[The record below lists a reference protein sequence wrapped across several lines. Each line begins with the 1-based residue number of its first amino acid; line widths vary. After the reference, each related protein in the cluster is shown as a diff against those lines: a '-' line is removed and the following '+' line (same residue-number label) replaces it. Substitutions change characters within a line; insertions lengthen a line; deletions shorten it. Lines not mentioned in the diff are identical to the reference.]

1 MSPAPERI
9 AILVVEDDEAFAGVL
24 TEELLARGHS
34 VDRTDSVADACER
47 LQENAHDVALLDL
60 QLPDGSGLDVLREI
74 AAGGLAVEALILT
87 GYAEVP
93 TALEAMRLG
102 AYDYLSKPPRLE
114 ELHVLVAKA
123 AEKARLRR
131 ENVALRV
138 RLRRHESA
146 HGFVTDD
153 PVAKQLLVTLA
164 RAAPSPLPVL
174 IQGETGTGK
183 ELLARA
189 LHDQG
194 PRATFPFVPINCAAL
209 PENLIES
216 ELFGHERGAFTGAIE
231 RKTGLFEVATR
242 GTVFLDEIGELSFP
256 LQARLLRVLETQEF
270 FRVGG
275 TRPVR
280 VDVRVVSATHRD
292 LRAEIEAGRFRE
304 DLFYRL
310 NGVTLRVPPLRERR
324 GDIASSTG
332 EAAAVSSTPRP
343 STRSGPTTGPA
354 TSGSSRWWWGARPFS
369 HPAPRSRARIFRS
382 RSAPGRLRA
391 SCGRTSR
398 SPTWNES
405 TSWPPS
411 RGTGATAA
419 VPPRC
424 WESTRRR
431 STTSFAPGACP
442 KNAEVR
448 AFFPGGPREERPA
461 PGASAR
467 IEVGK

>member
-1 MSPAPERI
+1 VS
-9 AILVVEDDEAFAGVL
+9 ILVLEDDAAFGSVL
-24 TEELLARGHS
+24 EEELRARGHA
-34 VDRTDSVADACER
+34 VERTDSVAEACER
-47 LQENAHDVALLDL
+47 LREDAYDVALLDL
-60 QLPDGSGLDVLREI
+60 QLPDGSGLDVLREV
-74 AAGGLAVEALILT
+74 AAEGLAVEALVLT
-87 GYAEVP
+87 GHAEVP
-93 TALEAMRLG
+93 SALEAMRLG

-153 PVAKQLLVTLA
+153 PAAKQLLAMLA

-189 LHDQG
+189 LHEQS
-194 PRATFPFVPINCAAL
+194 PRAGFPFVPINCAAL

-242 GTVFLDEIGELSFP
+242 GTAFLDEIGELSLP
-256 LQARLLRVLETQEF
+256 LQSRLLRVLETQEF

-280 VDVRVVSATHRD
+280 VDVRVVSATNRH
-292 LRAEIEAGRFRE
+292 LRAEVEAGRFRE
-304 DLFYRL
+304 DLYYRL

-324 GDIASSTG
+324 GDIALLARHFLDRAGSGRLLDESAV
-332 EAAAVSSTPRP
+332 EALHAYDWPGNVRELEMVVGRAALLAP
-343 STRSGPTTGPA
+343 GPTIRGEDLPLEI
-354 TSGSSRWWWGARPFS
+354 RPRA
-369 HPAPRSRARIFRS
+369 APRV
-382 RSAPGRLRA
+382 LRTDLSLA
-391 SCGRTSR
+391 EMEREYVLAALQKHRGHRGRTAEALGIDPKTLYNKLR
-398 SPTWNES
+398 SW
-405 TSWPPS
+405 
-411 RGTGATAA
+411 GVA
-419 VPPRC
+419 
-424 WESTRRR
+424 
-431 STTSFAPGACP
+431 
-442 KNAEVR
+442 
-448 AFFPGGPREERPA
+448 EER
-461 PGASAR
+461 
-467 IEVGK
+467 

>member
-1 MSPAPERI
+1 MPPAPERI

-324 GDIASSTG
+324 GDIALLARHFLDRGGSGRLLDATAVDALRAYDWPGNVRELEMVVGRAALLAPAATISG
-332 EAAAVSSTPRP
+332 EDLPFEIRPR
-343 STRSGPTTGPA
+343 A
-354 TSGSSRWWWGARPFS
+354 
-369 HPAPRSRARIFRS
+369 APRV
-382 RSAPGRLRA
+382 LRTDLSLA
-391 SCGRTSR
+391 DMEREYVLAALERHRGHRGRT
-398 SPTWNES
+398 
-405 TSWPPS
+405 
-411 RGTGATAA
+411 
-419 VPPRC
+419 
-424 WESTRRR
+424 
-431 STTSFAPGACP
+431 
-442 KNAEVR
+442 AEVLGIDPKTLYNKLR
-448 AFFPGGPREERPA
+448 SWGVSEER
-461 PGASAR
+461 
-467 IEVGK
+467 

>member
-1 MSPAPERI
+1 LR
-9 AILVVEDDEAFAGVL
+9 EDAY
-24 TEELLARGHS
+24 
-34 VDRTDSVADACER
+34 
-47 LQENAHDVALLDL
+47 DVALLDL
-60 QLPDGSGLDVLREI
+60 QLPDGSGLDVLREV
-74 AAGGLAVEALILT
+74 AAEGLAVEALVLT
-87 GYAEVP
+87 GHAEVP
-93 TALEAMRLG
+93 SALEAMRLG

-153 PVAKQLLVTLA
+153 PAAKQLLAMLA

-189 LHDQG
+189 LHEQS
-194 PRATFPFVPINCAAL
+194 PRAGFPFVPINCAAL

-242 GTVFLDEIGELSFP
+242 GTAFLDEIGELSLP
-256 LQARLLRVLETQEF
+256 LQSRLLRVLETQEF

-280 VDVRVVSATHRD
+280 VDVRVVSATNRH
-292 LRAEIEAGRFRE
+292 LRAEVEAGRFRE
-304 DLFYRL
+304 DLYYRL

-324 GDIASSTG
+324 GDIALLARHFLDRAGSGRLLDESAV
-332 EAAAVSSTPRP
+332 EALHAYDWPGNVRELEMVVGRAALLAP
-343 STRSGPTTGPA
+343 GPTIRGEDLPLEI
-354 TSGSSRWWWGARPFS
+354 RPRA
-369 HPAPRSRARIFRS
+369 APRV
-382 RSAPGRLRA
+382 LRTDLSLA
-391 SCGRTSR
+391 EMEREYVLAALQKHRGHRGRTAEALGIDPKTLYNKLR
-398 SPTWNES
+398 SW
-405 TSWPPS
+405 
-411 RGTGATAA
+411 GVA
-419 VPPRC
+419 
-424 WESTRRR
+424 
-431 STTSFAPGACP
+431 
-442 KNAEVR
+442 
-448 AFFPGGPREERPA
+448 EER
-461 PGASAR
+461 
-467 IEVGK
+467 

>member
-24 TEELLARGHS
+24 TEELLAKGHS

-194 PRATFPFVPINCAAL
+194 PRAAFPFVPINCAAL

-292 LRAEIEAGRFRE
+292 LRAEIETGRFRE

-324 GDIASSTG
+324 GDIALLARHFLDRGGSGRLLDATAVDALRAYDWPGNVRELEMVVGRAALLAPGSTIKG
-332 EAAAVSSTPRP
+332 EDLPFEIRPR
-343 STRSGPTTGPA
+343 A
-354 TSGSSRWWWGARPFS
+354 
-369 HPAPRSRARIFRS
+369 APRV
-382 RSAPGRLRA
+382 LRTDLSLA
-391 SCGRTSR
+391 DMEREYVLAALERHRGHRGRT
-398 SPTWNES
+398 
-405 TSWPPS
+405 
-411 RGTGATAA
+411 
-419 VPPRC
+419 
-424 WESTRRR
+424 
-431 STTSFAPGACP
+431 
-442 KNAEVR
+442 AEVLGIDPKTLYNKLR
-448 AFFPGGPREERPA
+448 SWGVSEER
-461 PGASAR
+461 
-467 IEVGK
+467 